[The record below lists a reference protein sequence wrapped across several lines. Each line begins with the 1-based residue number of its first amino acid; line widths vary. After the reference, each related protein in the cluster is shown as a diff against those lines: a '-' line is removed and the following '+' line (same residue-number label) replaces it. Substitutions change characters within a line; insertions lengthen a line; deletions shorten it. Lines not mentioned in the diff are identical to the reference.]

1 MHHDYIIII
10 IHIEYNIFYIYNI
23 YIYNTVY
30 GAPVYL
36 FIHVLLNTH
45 DIIQYII
52 IYDIMNVLFLNLKK
66 LYIYTFEHI

>member
-10 IHIEYNIFYIYNI
+10 IHIVEYNIFYIYYNI
-23 YIYNTVY
+23 YIYNTAYMY

-52 IYDIMNVLFLNLKK
+52 IYDI
-66 LYIYTFEHI
+66 I